1 MACLGVGFGG
11 DSLLAYFSA
20 PHFALL
26 ILFFPFLPV
35 LFPLTLLE
43 YVVWNCDC
51 CPLTCRCE
59 LLHLVPS
66 LFWRITVFILYFRLL
81 AGYCVYRISQSAF
94 APPKLEVIRCKF
106 YKRDSY
112 NGIRVCSIGAICVE
126 SSPGL

>member
-43 YVVWNCDC
+43 YVVWNCDG

-66 LFWRITVFILYFRLL
+66 LFWRITVFILYFSWLL
-81 AGYCVYRISQSAF
+81 CLSNFAECICAAKTRGYPLQILQT
-94 APPKLEVIRCKF
+94 
-106 YKRDSY
+106 
-112 NGIRVCSIGAICVE
+112 G
-126 SSPGL
+126 